1 MSAARTAIVVQA
13 RMGSSRLPGK
23 VMMAMGARTVLEEV
37 LERCRAIPGADIVVC
52 ATPDEPASAPIQA
65 LARAAGAMVVAGSE
79 HDVLARYVLAA
90 REAKADI
97 VMRVTSDCPLIDP
110 EICGAVLALR
120 AREDADYAANN
131 LTRSFPHGLDCE
143 AFTAAALRQAEAEA
157 SDPYAREH
165 VTPWLRTH
173 PGLRRA
179 NLAAADVNWA
189 DASWVDARWTLD
201 YPEDLDFMRAVAA
214 RLPEGRKRMAS
225 ATVCR
230 ILKAHPEI
238 GEINACRRIQ
248 PAAPTEGNR
257 NV

>member
-1 MSAARTAIVVQA
+1 MSAMRTAIVVQA

-79 HDVLARYVLAA
+79 HDVLARYALAA
-90 REAKADI
+90 REAGADI

-131 LTRSFPHGLDCE
+131 LVRSFPHGLDCE
-143 AFTAAALRQAEAEA
+143 AFTAAALRRAEAEA

-165 VTPWLRTH
+165 VTPWLRTS
-173 PGLRRA
+173 PGLRRV
-179 NLAAADVNWA
+179 NLAAS
-189 DASWVDARWTLD
+189 DARWLDARWTLD
-201 YPEDLDFMRAVAA
+201 YPEDLEFMRAVAA
-214 RLPEGRKRMAS
+214 RLPEGRARMAS
-225 ATVCR
+225 EAVHR
-230 ILKAHPEI
+230 ILAAHPDI
-238 GEINACRRIQ
+238 GEINACRKTKS
-248 PAAPTEGNR
+248 AAPTER
-257 NV
+257 NPNG